1 MRKLKLSGVKIR
13 NRSRRF
19 IINFGQ
25 GSIYWALMTELQV
38 ILDVGCIMSKMCT
51 QPSTPQPV
59 LSPVLSQSFLLSPL
73 SSGWAGSWCSPQL
86 SITYTK
92 RLQVAVYRKDWLQG
106 TWQFHASAAVVRVA
120 KVKKK
125 WESCLR
131 WGRINW
137 YNQVGRTCFIIK
149 AKDAFTVLQCNNSTS
164 PCIQETPLKS

>member
-1 MRKLKLSGVKIR
+1 MLVVL
-13 NRSRRF
+13 
-19 IINFGQ
+19 
-25 GSIYWALMTELQV
+25 WAK
-38 ILDVGCIMSKMCT
+38 CA
-51 QPSTPQPV
+51 PSPRP
-59 LSPVLSQSFLLSPL
+59 LSPSFLQFSPRALLSPL

-125 WESCLR
+125 WGILYTVGR
-131 WGRINW
+131 RINW

-164 PCIQETPLKS
+164 PCIQETPPQMHKETSKWMFTEALSIIGK